1 MSERSYSE
9 DEVREILRRAV
20 DRDAGQSGQLD
31 RARLVAAAQEI
42 GIDPAAIDHAI
53 LDIERDRAVDLELT
67 SLRLERRHDFISSL
81 STWGIVNSGLF
92 AIDWANG
99 GGWWF
104 YWPLTVWGMMLM
116 LRYKGLL
123 FKNDIKDRRQAA
135 SKLEARQVELARQA
149 AKQRRKSKGRQ
160 LEEVIERGVD
170 LLVAA
175 AARRLDSNQHPSRPP
190 EPPPPPAPPPPR
202 ARVDEAD
209 HDPFGSRDAD
219 AEADLEPRARRRRD
233 PR

>member
-1 MSERSYSE
+1 MPERSFSE

-31 RARLVAAAQEI
+31 RDRLVAAAEEI
-42 GIDPAAIDHAI
+42 GIGAADVDHAI
-53 LDIERDRAVDLELT
+53 AEIERDRTLESELAA
-67 SLRLERRHDFISSL
+67 LRLERRHEFVSSV
-81 STWGIVNSGLF
+81 STFGIVNTGLL

-104 YWPLTVWGMMLM
+104 YWPLTVWGMLLM

-123 FKNDIKDRRQAA
+123 FKNETRDRKRAA
-135 SKLEARQVELARQA
+135 QRLEARHEELARQV
-149 AKQRRKSKGRQ
+149 AKQRRKAKSRQ
-160 LEEVIERGVD
+160 LEAVIERGVD

-175 AARRLDSNQHPSRPP
+175 AARHLEGDRRAARSP
-190 EPPPPPAPPPPR
+190 EPPPPPPPARSPR
-202 ARVDEAD
+202 TRVGEASSEDEQPDGDFERA
-209 HDPFGSRDAD
+209 
-219 AEADLEPRARRRRD
+219 ARRRRD